1 MAGQNLSEG
10 NSYEEGKEP
19 QKAVELS
26 SCKEGGRV
34 GGDKTPDLMK
44 LYNRFG

>member
-1 MAGQNLSEG
+1 MDGQNLSEG
-10 NSYEEGKEP
+10 NSYEGRMEP

-26 SCKEGGRV
+26 SCKEGGKL
-34 GGDKTPDLMK
+34 GGDKASDLIK

>member
-1 MAGQNLSEG
+1 MDGQNLSEG
-10 NSYEEGKEP
+10 NSYEGIKEP

-26 SCKEGGRV
+26 SCKEGGKL
-34 GGDKTPDLMK
+34 GGDKASDLIK